1 MGTQDNFSQ
10 SKEMGRHC
18 VNTVKSLCTQ
28 GNRCV
33 DTTLF
38 DWLELSCVHIGFCVL
53 PDTGFSCVSLCQEFF
68 SS

>member
-10 SKEMGRHC
+10 SKEMERHC

-53 PDTGFSCVSLCQEFF
+53 TQGFLV
-68 SS
+68 